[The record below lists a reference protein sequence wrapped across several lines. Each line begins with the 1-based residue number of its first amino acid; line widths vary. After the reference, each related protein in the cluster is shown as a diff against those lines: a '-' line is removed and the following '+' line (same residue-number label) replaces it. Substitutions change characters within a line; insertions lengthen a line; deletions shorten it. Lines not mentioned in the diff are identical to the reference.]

1 MDRLILF
8 RHGKAEG
15 AAASGR
21 DVDRRLTARGV
32 GESADTARRLAA
44 LGLGPV
50 LALVSPA
57 ARARQTWAAAQ
68 PLLPA
73 AETREA
79 RGLYNA
85 EARDIAAIVSE
96 AAAGCT
102 GAVIVVAHNP
112 GLHDLALRLLAEA
125 RAPAPALPQALA
137 RLAAGLPTAAAAV
150 FRFDPTGRP
159 VFETLVLGGPSE

>member
-15 AAASGR
+15 ASASGR
-21 DVDRRLTARGV
+21 DFDRRLTPRGV
-32 GESADTARRLAA
+32 RESADTARRLAA

-57 ARARQTWAAAQ
+57 ARARQTWVAAE

-73 AETREA
+73 AQVLAA

-85 EARDIAAIVSE
+85 EAADIGAIIAE
-96 AAAGCT
+96 AAADWT

-112 GLHDLALRLLAEA
+112 GLHDLALALLAES
-125 RAPAPALPQALA
+125 PAPPQALA
-137 RLAAGLPTAAAAV
+137 RLTPGLPTAAAAV
-150 FRFDPTGRP
+150 FRLDAAGRLA
-159 VFETLVLGGPSE
+159 FEDVLLRGAS